1 MSEPL
6 RAVVDELRIRPRDR
20 VLEIGCGHGV
30 AAAMVYERRD
40 GGRLTAIDRSPRMV
54 ETAARRNAAFVEE
67 GKARSWWRSSRTWIS
82 ATVAAT

>member
-1 MSEPL
+1 
-6 RAVVDELRIRPRDR
+6 
-20 VLEIGCGHGV
+20 
-30 AAAMVYERRD
+30 MVYERRD

-67 GKARSWWRSSRTWIS
+67 GRQRSWWRSSRTWIS